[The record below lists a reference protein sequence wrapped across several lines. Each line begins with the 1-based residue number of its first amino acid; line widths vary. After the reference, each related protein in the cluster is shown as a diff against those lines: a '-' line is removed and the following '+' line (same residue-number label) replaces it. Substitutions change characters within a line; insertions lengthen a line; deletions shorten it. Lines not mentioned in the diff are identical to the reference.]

1 MHVTHCQRHYTTTK
15 LHYYTTIDFSSLH
28 ILVVGDVMIDRY
40 LDGRVERISPEA
52 PVPVMRLG
60 QEDNRLGGAANV
72 ALNLKA
78 LGATP
83 LLAGLLGDDE
93 KGKTFRHLLAANE
106 LSDALIVTDPNRC
119 TTVKTRLV
127 AQGQQLMRVDRE
139 DTDNVEAE
147 AAEQF
152 IRLAEAAL
160 QTGEV
165 DLLLFQDYNKGVLSP
180 FIIRELSELA
190 RKHSVDIIVDPK
202 AKHFWNYT
210 GCSLFKPNLREIQ
223 QQLDFPVRPVLEDLD
238 KAAAVIFDKLA
249 CDSVMITL
257 SQHGIYVHN
266 GSTSAIYPTNA
277 KVIAD
282 VSGAGDTVISVAACG
297 LAAGM
302 PLGEIAKLANQAGA
316 QVIAKSGVVAVD
328 LEELTGLDG
337 RI

>member
-1 MHVTHCQRHYTTTK
+1 MN
-15 LHYYTTIDFSSLH
+15 FSSLR

-60 QEDNRLGGAANV
+60 KEDNRLGGAANV

-83 LLAGLLGDDE
+83 LLAGLVGDDE
-93 KGKTFRHLLAANE
+93 NGLVFRRLMAGNG
-106 LSDALIVTDPNRC
+106 LSDALILTDPDRC

-139 DTDNVEAE
+139 DTDNIGAVVADELLSRVEHLL
-147 AAEQF
+147 EQGN
-152 IRLAEAAL
+152 I
-160 QTGEV
+160 

-180 FIIRELSELA
+180 LSIEQFSQLS
-190 RKHSVDIIVDPK
+190 KVYGVGIIVDPK
-202 AKHFWNYT
+202 ARYFWNYV

-223 QQLDFPVRPVLEDLD
+223 QQVDFTVRPVLEDLD
-238 KAAAVIFDKLA
+238 KAATVIFDKLS

-257 SQHGIYVHN
+257 SQYGIYVHN
-266 GSTSAIYPTNA
+266 GSTSVIYPTDA

-302 PLGEIAKLANQAGA
+302 PLGEIAQLANRAGA

-328 LEELTGLDG
+328 LAELKAID
-337 RI
+337 